1 MPQDRMGANIAP
13 KRRRR
18 AAPQENATNLHTSE
32 PRLPLWSR
40 PGFLL
45 RRLNQIHY
53 ALFLEECSRYNIT
66 PVQYGLLTA
75 LSIRGHLDQSSLA
88 AELGLDR
95 TNIADVL
102 RRLETRGLVKRS
114 QDIKDRRVRI
124 AKITAKGRDITA
136 RMFPS
141 MQRSQDRL
149 LAPLTQP
156 ERDKFMATLV
166 RLIEANNAYG
176 RATLNMD

>member
-1 MPQDRMGANIAP
+1 MRSNRARSRTHHP
-13 KRRRR
+13 RREAGPADKPP
-18 AAPQENATNLHTSE
+18 AAEV
-32 PRLPLWSR
+32 RLPLWSR

-53 ALFLEECSRYNIT
+53 ALFLEECSQYAIT

-75 LSIRGHLDQSSLA
+75 LSVRGRLDQSSLA

-102 RRLETRGLVKRS
+102 RRLERRGLVKRTP
-114 QDIKDRRVRI
+114 DPDDKRVRL
-124 AKITAKGRDITA
+124 ATLTQRGRDLTAK
-136 RMFPS
+136 MFAA

-149 LAPLTQP
+149 LSPLTQP
-156 ERDKFMATLV
+156 ERDRFMATLV
-166 RLIEANNAYG
+166 RLIEVNNAYG
-176 RATLNMD
+176 RAHLNMD